1 MDSQSLKQA
10 VADAAIAHISENFA
24 DNLVVGIGTGS
35 TAECFISSLPGLK
48 DRIEFTVSSS
58 ERSTALL
65 LDLGFEV
72 RDLNETSRVDVYV
85 DGADEA
91 TRDRHL
97 IKGGGAALTREKIV
111 AARADKFICI
121 ADDSKLVDQLG
132 AFPLP
137 VEVIPM
143 ARRLVEEAL
152 NALGGEARWREGVI
166 TDNGNIILDVHGL
179 QMTDGRPLEREI
191 NDITGVV
198 CNGIFALRPAD
209 LLLIGTQSEILRI

>member
-1 MDSQSLKQA
+1 M
-10 VADAAIAHISENFA
+10 
-24 DNLVVGIGTGS
+24 
-35 TAECFISSLPGLK
+35 
-48 DRIEFTVSSS
+48 
-58 ERSTALL
+58 L

-72 RDLNETSRVDVYV
+72 RDLNETNRVDIYV

-111 AARADKFICI
+111 AARADQFVCI
-121 ADDSKLVDQLG
+121 ADDSKLVDYLG

-143 ARRLVEEAL
+143 ARRLVEKAL

-179 QMTDGRPLEREI
+179 QMTDGRPVEREI

-209 LLLIGTQSEILRI
+209 ILLIGSSAGITRL